1 MAMQISLVPAEY
13 IGKVWPSIETYMADA
28 AVHSYGRY
36 TSDDIKDAVL
46 HGSRQL
52 WVAFDGVDIY
62 GAVVTKIVSYPRINA
77 LAFLFIGGVE
87 GLTWKT
93 PMLLMLQ
100 KFARDHN
107 CGVIESI
114 GRSGWLKIFG
124 PEGATHKGI
133 FFEIPV
139 E

>member
-1 MAMQISLVPAEY
+1 MSMQISLVPVEH
-13 IGKVWPSIETYMADA
+13 IESVWHSVEVYMADA

-36 TSDDIKDAVL
+36 TSDDIKDVVL
-46 HGSRQL
+46 DGSRHL
-52 WVAFDGVDIY
+52 WVAFDDAYIY
-62 GAVVTKIVSYPRINA
+62 GAVVTQIVKYPRINA
-77 LAFLFIGGVE
+77 LAFHFIGGVE

-114 GRSGWLKIFG
+114 GRAGWLKIFG